1 MIINMTYDF
10 STDKF
15 TLVIGVSEDGIAYID
30 RCSLKGGEN
39 RKKKNPRF
47 AALAEVHIAGTNQ
60 DDHHGGKHTGTY
72 ASWAAK
78 YISHTDTENELGRK
92 IEILLSDGKMN
103 ITVHY
108 QLYRDIAAMRTWTV
122 VSNISDEII
131 GLEYV
136 SSFAMTGIDVGEE
149 DIEKKLRIHIP
160 YNSWCREVNWRD
172 FTPAALGL
180 RANNV
185 FSMNRISL
193 SNTGTWSAKEYLP
206 MGAVCNSETGE
217 AMMWQI
223 EHNGS
228 WHWEISDIS
237 SMLYLRLS
245 GPTEQEN
252 GWYKELTPGESFDS
266 VKACLTFAEDFD
278 GALCEMTKY
287 RRTIAK
293 RSAADSK
300 LPVIFNDYMNCLRA
314 NPTEEKV
321 LPVIDI
327 AADLGA
333 EYYVMDAGWYSD
345 GPWWDLVGEWEPCER
360 RFPNGIKKVFD
371 YVKEKG
377 MIPGIWLEPEAMGIK
392 CPLADKMPDECFF
405 IRHGKR
411 VIDHG
416 RYLLDFR
423 HPEVRRHIM
432 GVIDRVV
439 GEYGVGY
446 IKADYNIDGG
456 LGTEVDADSFGDGLL
471 SHNRAYMDFLD
482 EVTAK
487 YPDLILENCAS
498 GGMRMEYMSLAHS
511 HIQSTSDQENY
522 LENAYISAAS
532 VTAVIPEQSAV
543 WSYPVAGCGRDAVAV
558 NMINAILQRIH
569 MSGEVWALRE
579 DERALVK
586 EGIKLYKTLRRD
598 TSAAL
603 PFFPIGLPR
612 HGDTHF
618 ANGQRCGEAFRMAVY
633 SYEPA
638 PYTLHIPMENI
649 NEVKVLYPSSTDCTV
664 TKTADGIDVIFP
676 RANMAVLIE
685 AK

>member
-1 MIINMTYDF
+1 MTYNF
-10 STDKF
+10 TQDKF
-15 TLVIGVSEDGIAYID
+15 VFTVSVLDDGIPYIEC
-30 RCSLKGGEN
+30 CSLKGTAHSL
-39 RKKKNPRF
+39 KKKPRF
-47 AALAEVHIAGTNQ
+47 SPLAEVHIAGTNQ

-72 ASWAAK
+72 ASYAAK
-78 YISHTDTENELGRK
+78 YVSHTDTENELGRK
-92 IEILLSDGKMN
+92 IEFLLSDGKLN

-108 QLYRDIAAMRTWTV
+108 QLYRDIAAMRSWTV
-122 VSNISDEII
+122 VSNISEEAV

-136 SSFAMTGIDVGEE
+136 SSFSMTGIDVGKE

-160 YNSWCREVNWRD
+160 YNSWCREVQWRD
-172 FTPAALGL
+172 FTPSELGL
-180 RANNV
+180 RANNE
-185 FSMNRISL
+185 FSMNRIKATS
-193 SNTGTWSAKEYLP
+193 TGTWSTKEYLP
-206 MGAVCNSETGE
+206 MGAVENSETGE

-228 WHWEISDIS
+228 WHWEISDIEK
-237 SMLYLRLS
+237 MLYIRLS
-245 GPTEQEN
+245 GPTEKEN
-252 GWYKELTPGESFDS
+252 GWYKELGPGESFES
-266 VKACLTFAEDFD
+266 VKSCLSFGVDFD
-278 GALCEMTKY
+278 SALCEMTKY

-293 RSAADSK
+293 RNAADAY
-300 LPVIFNDYMNCLRA
+300 LPVIFNDFMNCLRA
-314 NPTEEKV
+314 NPTEEKL
-321 LPVIDI
+321 LPLIDL
-327 AADLGA
+327 AAEIGA

-345 GPWWDLVGEWEPCER
+345 GIWWDLVGEWEPCER
-360 RFPNGIKKVFD
+360 RFPNGIKKIFD

-405 IRHGKR
+405 MRHGKR

-416 RYLLDFR
+416 RYILDFR

-432 GVIDRVV
+432 NVIDRVV

-471 SHNRAYMDFLD
+471 AHNRAYADFLD

-487 YPDLILENCAS
+487 YPNLILENCAS

-522 LENAYISAAS
+522 LETAYISAAAA
-532 VTAVIPEQSAV
+532 TGVIPEQAAV
-543 WSYPVAGCGRDAVAV
+543 WSYPVEGCGCDAVAV
-558 NMINAILQRIH
+558 NMTNAMLQRIH

-579 DERALVK
+579 DELALVK
-586 EGIKLYKTLRRD
+586 EGISVYKALRGD
-598 TSAAL
+598 TPTSL

-612 HGDTHF
+612 HGDGHF
-618 ANGQRCGEAFRMAVY
+618 VSGQRCGDRIRMAVY
-633 SYEPA
+633 SFEPV
-638 PYTLHIPMENI
+638 PYTFRIPMENVS
-649 NEVKVLYPSSTDCTV
+649 EVTVLYPSSTDCKV
-664 TKTADGIDVIFP
+664 TKTGDCIEIDFLRP
-676 RANMAVLIE
+676 NMAVLIE